1 MQFTG
6 LRAKLPKA
14 LICDFASDPLAP
26 FDKLL
31 HKSNHSSWPLHSELE
46 GFLESLPPEAIEEA
60 YADTTFVGLYGKS
73 ERLARVWITE
83 RFLIEESARR
93 RLESLAE
100 PLLPSRMPYTAD
112 CLQKIKI
119 DGECMVRLADLAY
132 NNATLAAGEFSFTV
146 CSTTESPNSTYWL
159 LRSFYEQGVA
169 GHVSVRLD
177 PFLWGPSDSFPQTMY
192 KMLVY
197 ATPVN
202 WESMSKLREP
212 AHGKMQADKPAD
224 KSELTEFCW
233 DPRDDGIHF
242 TCEELPQGSASS
254 LPVPAICTPYMIR
267 PASQSRILTARSESI
282 PARNLKNGTRCI
294 SEKRGRSG
302 CEERSSGLMSR
313 SVARPLASSRRPSSY
328 GIATSP
334 RTSVKLSLHDRRK
347 VGTVDR
353 HPA

>member
-1 MQFTG
+1 MSGHTG
-6 LRAKLPKA
+6 SYAAAGGSGNAIHRAEGKA
-14 LICDFASDPLAP
+14 SKSSHMRFCFRCLAP

-197 ATPVN
+197 AAPVN
-202 WESMSKLREP
+202 WESMSKLRLPPMERCKRTNQRTKANSRNSAGIP
-212 AHGKMQADKPAD
+212 GTNRNSLHLRRAPPR
-224 KSELTEFCW
+224 ERIEFTGARYLHAIY
-233 DPRDDGIHF
+233 DP
-242 TCEELPQGSASS
+242 T
-254 LPVPAICTPYMIR
+254 
-267 PASQSRILTARSESI
+267 SQSITHFDGALRIYTGQEL
-282 PARNLKNGTRCI
+282 
-294 SEKRGRSG
+294 EKRHAVHIRKAGRRG
-302 CEERSSGLMSR
+302 AKKGLQ
-313 SVARPLASSRRPSSY
+313 
-328 GIATSP
+328 
-334 RTSVKLSLHDRRK
+334 D
-347 VGTVDR
+347 
-353 HPA
+353 